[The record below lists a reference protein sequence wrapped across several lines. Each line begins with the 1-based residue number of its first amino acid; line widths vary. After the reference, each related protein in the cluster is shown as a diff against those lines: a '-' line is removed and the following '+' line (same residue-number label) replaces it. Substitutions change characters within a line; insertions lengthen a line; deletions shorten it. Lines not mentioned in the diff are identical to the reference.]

1 MSTVEQRTYT
11 PEDLLTMPEGK
22 HLELV
27 DGELV
32 EKSMSMLGAWVAVQ
46 LIELLNE
53 FVRTRQ
59 LGLVM
64 SETASYQC
72 FPDDPDRIRRPD
84 VSFILKG
91 RLNQEQFQFG
101 HCRVAPDLAIEVVSP
116 NDRYFDVEHKVGEYL
131 SARVRIVWVFNPD
144 RRNVR
149 VFALD
154 GTVRQLGENDE
165 LTGDD
170 VLPGFR
176 VRVGCLFPPD
186 DLTST

>member
-1 MSTVEQRTYT
+1 MSTVEHQIFT
-11 PEDLLTMPEGK
+11 PDDLLTMPEGK
-22 HLELV
+22 HFELV

-32 EKSMSMLGAWVAVQ
+32 ETSTSMLGAWVAVQ

-64 SETASYQC
+64 SETASYRC

-84 VSFILKG
+84 VSFIRQG
-91 RLNQEQFQFG
+91 RLSTEQFQFG
-101 HCRVAPDLAIEVVSP
+101 HCGIAPDLAVEIVSP
-116 NDRYFDVEHKVGEYL
+116 NDLYFDVEHKVGEYL
-131 SARVRIVWVFNPD
+131 SAGVRLVWVFNPD

-154 GTVRQLGENDE
+154 GAVRQLGENDD
-165 LTGDD
+165 LSGDD
-170 VLPGFR
+170 VIPGFR
-176 VRVGCLFPPD
+176 VQVRSLFPSA
-186 DLTST
+186 DLS